1 MRKRQSL
8 KDPLVPKKRY
18 IFKEDITSPQPY
30 QQEMISLN
38 VKTSKGKQ
46 SLANQPYVY
55 PVSIISELL
64 FSWTTN
70 LLRTAN
76 RTQLKTIHL
85 GKFHEEYSANTF
97 LKEILPHWEKK
108 SKTTTSN
115 PLIKALLAANLTP
128 IIFIVFLS
136 IIVSGLNILRMILFR
151 QVLLHFQS
159 EDSTNAKP
167 YWSLLNTALIML
179 FAKLMEII
187 LMRFFEFYT
196 AKIGAKTTIQVNTLL
211 YDKLL
216 KISSFAQ
223 FSEGELINFIQIDAE
238 KFADFFSYTPG
249 TLVLPFQIAFYI
261 YLLFQYFGPSFLPGL
276 LILLLILIIASC
288 IEGKRI
294 KYQKDILKLKDRR
307 IKTTSQA
314 FETIKIVKLY
324 SWEDYY
330 INKIKKERK
339 EELEALKKIQMI
351 SMVINGIF
359 WSTGTIVSLISIIA
373 FNLFDSHMEISNILT
388 SIYIFNNL
396 SEPLFLFPEYIT
408 GLFDSFVSLHRIEGF
423 LNAKEF
429 NPTQVDKSGNDSQ
442 YAIKIENM
450 DFGIIKKEN
459 KKRSKKK
466 SNKEQTIPLLLNIT
480 FKAQYGELIGITG
493 DVGSGK
499 TCLLNAILNN
509 LDIINIPPEQKMQII
524 INGSTAFAS
533 QTPWILNDT
542 LQNNILFFAEMDE
555 NKYNYIV
562 DICQLKQDFALLTR
576 GDFTEIGDKGVNL
589 SGGQKARIAIA
600 RALYSNAD
608 IYLFDDPLSALDA
621 YVGMSIFN
629 KVFKEYLK
637 GKTVIVVTHALQYI
651 PLMNQVYHMKEGK
664 IEWAGTGEE
673 ATHKEFYTKFCTTH
687 IANQKKEKTPSEPLT
702 DLCDT
707 EAKSKD
713 VLEELNI
720 QPKKD
725 GIRKITMGKDNEED
739 NKKPSENRL
748 KVYNIVFSYSGGI
761 FFLLLFILI
770 NIFWKTCEFG
780 SDYILTLWSLE
791 TNLRHEQDMIF
802 LFIYTIVSIIGIVFI
817 FSRTFVIVNGIIKYN
832 KRMHNKLL
840 VKLIQAPINLFHD
853 IIPRGQIMNRLSKDL
868 DNSIK
873 FFWAFNAS
881 FRLFF
886 QLLSCIIICICFNWY
901 SLLLFPIMFSIQF
914 MICKFYI
921 RGGKELNRL
930 EGSVRSP
937 ILSGFSE
944 TMNGVSIIRD
954 YEFQEKFRK
963 KYHNRLDD
971 FYKIILYQNGCSNW
985 FAMNLDLISFLLLFF
1000 ILSFAV
1006 FFTEKLT
1013 PESMGLLLTY
1023 TLKLIDHT
1031 YIFFEQFTLT
1041 ERFLTSI
1048 ERCDSFTKIVQEKS
1062 FVMKKDESYRKN
1074 GFPNEGR
1081 LTFVNYS
1088 VKYRPNANVVLK
1100 NLNFEIQPCEKIG
1113 VVGRTG
1119 SGKSTLC
1126 LCAFRI
1132 LEPYAGKILID
1143 DIDITTLGLKFLRE
1157 ILTVIPQ
1164 DPILIEG
1171 TLRENLDPTNRF
1183 TEKDIIQELNEI
1195 GLGYLLKNHGL
1206 DFPIKE
1212 GGQNL
1217 SVGERQLVCITR
1229 AILRKSKIVIMDEA
1243 TSSIDY
1249 KTEMLIQNSI
1259 NLSLKYSTV
1268 ITIAHRIKTIINY
1281 DRIFVL
1287 NEGELVECGPPSA
1300 LIKSGKGIFYDLY
1313 CQSNI

>member
-1 MRKRQSL
+1 MNKAQG
-8 KDPLVPKKRY
+8 
-18 IFKEDITSPQPY
+18 FKEPLINNHKKSLFKDSKRNLACQK
-30 QQEMISLN
+30 ENKISLN
-38 VKTSKGKQ
+38 VRSSQNRISGNLQ
-46 SLANQPYVY
+46 SQSYIY
-55 PVSIISELL
+55 PVSCLSELL
-64 FSWTTN
+64 FSWTVH
-70 LLRTAN
+70 LLKSAN

-85 GKFHEEYSANTF
+85 GKFREDYSANTF
-97 LKEILPHWEKK
+97 LKEIKPHWENKK
-108 SKTTTSN
+108 ASTNSN
-115 PLIKALLAANLTP
+115 PLIKALLAANVSPL
-128 IIFIVFLS
+128 IFIVFLS
-136 IIVSGLNILRMILFR
+136 IFVSGLNILRMILFR
-151 QVLLHFQS
+151 QVLLHFEKEEGLQ
-159 EDSTNAKP
+159 P
-167 YWSLLNTALIML
+167 YWSLLNTSLIML
-179 FAKLMEII
+179 TAKLLEIV

-261 YLLFQYFGPSFLPGL
+261 YLLFQYFGPSFLLGMVV
-276 LILLLILIIASC
+276 LIVILIVSSC
-288 IEGKRI
+288 IESKRI

-314 FETIKIVKLY
+314 FETIKVVKLY

-330 INKIKKERK
+330 INKIKEERNN
-339 EELEALKKIQMI
+339 ELEVLRKIQMI
-351 SMVINGIF
+351 AMIINGIF
-359 WSTGTIVSLISIIA
+359 WSTGTIVSLVSIIA
-373 FNLFDSHMEISNILT
+373 FNIFDSHMEISNILT
-388 SIYIFNNL
+388 SIYIFNCL
-396 SEPLFLFPEYIT
+396 GEPLFLFPEYIT

-423 LNAKEF
+423 LKAKEF
-429 NPTQVDKSGNDSQ
+429 NKDQIDKSGNDYQ
-442 YAIKIENM
+442 YAIKINGL
-450 DFGIIKKEN
+450 DFGIIKKET
-459 KKRSKKK
+459 KK
-466 SNKEQTIPLLLNIT
+466 SSKVKEITIPLLKNIT
-480 FKAQYGELIGITG
+480 FKAEYGELIGITG

-509 LDIINIPPEQKMQII
+509 LDIINNTKEKII
-524 INGSTAFAS
+524 VNGSIAYVS

-542 LQNNILFFAEMDE
+542 LQNNILFFKEMDE
-555 NKYNYIV
+555 NKYDYIV
-562 DICQLKQDFALLTR
+562 ELCQLKQDFALLHR

-600 RALYSNAD
+600 RALYSNSD

-629 KVFKEYLK
+629 RVIKEYLK
-637 GKTVIVVTHALQYI
+637 GKTVIIVTHALQYI
-651 PLMNQVYHMKEGK
+651 PLMTHICHMKDGK
-664 IEWAGTGEE
+664 IDWFGSSEE
-673 ATHKEFYTKFCTTH
+673 AIQKDFYTKFCTNH
-687 IANQKKEKTPSEPLT
+687 LAAQQKEKNSSEPLKE
-702 DLCDT
+702 LCDT
-707 EAKSKD
+707 EVETKHKPTITEYNKPKRKNVRKLTNTEEVMGEKTESRFKIYSK
-713 VLEELNI
+713 LLAY
-720 QPKKD
+720 
-725 GIRKITMGKDNEED
+725 T
-739 NKKPSENRL
+739 
-748 KVYNIVFSYSGGI
+748 GGL
-761 FFLLLFILI
+761 FFLILFILI
-770 NIFWKTCEFG
+770 NVYWKTCEFG
-780 SDYILTLWSLE
+780 SDYILTIWSLE
-791 TNLRHEQDMIF
+791 IGLNSDQNKVYLI
-802 LFIYTIVSIIGIVFI
+802 IYSIISILGIVFI

-832 KRMHNKLL
+832 KKMHDKLV
-840 VKLIQAPINLFHD
+840 VKLMQAPINLFHD
-853 IIPRGQIMNRLSKDL
+853 IVPRGQIMNRLSKDL

-873 FFWAFNAS
+873 FFWVFNAS

-886 QLLSCIIICICFNWY
+886 QLLSCIIICIFFNWY
-901 SLLLFPIMFSIQF
+901 SLLMFPIMFSIQF
-914 MICKFYI
+914 LICRFYI

-930 EGSVRSP
+930 ESSVRSP

-944 TMNGVSIIRD
+944 TLNGVSTIRG
-954 YEFQEKFRK
+954 YEFQENFRK
-963 KYHNRLDD
+963 KYHNKLDD
-971 FYKIILYQNGCSNW
+971 FYKILVYQNGCANW

-1006 FFTEKLT
+1006 LFKEKLS
-1013 PESMGLLLTY
+1013 PEAMGLLLTY

-1048 ERCDSFTKIVQEKS
+1048 ERCDTFTHIVQEKS
-1062 FVMKKDESYRKN
+1062 FIMKKDEYYRKN
-1074 GFPNEGR
+1074 HFPHEGR

-1088 VKYRPNANVVLK
+1088 VRYRPDANVVLK
-1100 NLNFEIQPCEKIG
+1100 NLNFEIQPTEKIG

-1132 LEPYAGKILID
+1132 LEPYIGKILID
-1143 DIDITTLGLKFLRE
+1143 DVDITTLGLKFLRE

-1171 TLRENLDPTNRF
+1171 TLRENLDPTHKF
-1183 TEKDIIQELNEI
+1183 SEEEILKELNEI
-1195 GLGYLLKNHGL
+1195 GLGYMIKNHGL
-1206 DFPIKE
+1206 AFPIKE

-1217 SVGERQLVCITR
+1217 SVGERQLICITR

-1249 KTEMLIQNSI
+1249 KTELLIQNSI

-1287 NEGELVECGPPSA
+1287 KEGELVESGKPDE
-1300 LIKSGKGIFYDLY
+1300 LIKSGKGIFYELY
-1313 CQSNI
+1313 LQSNI